1 MEDVLAKLVDAES
14 ISDVWKIH
22 TKTMATYGF
31 DRLLYGM
38 TRYRQGNWVGSSSD
52 FFVLTNHS
60 QAYAEVLFQNAR
72 YLRGPMAQWAL
83 ANTGTQSWSMAHER
97 AARGELTADEMELM
111 ALNTANGVKAGYTMS
126 FMGPSG
132 RFAAAISLVAE
143 EGISQAE
150 VDALWDEHGTQI
162 ELINKVMNLK
172 VKTLPQKN
180 AQPLTA
186 RQKEVLDWIGD
197 GKSVA
202 DVGIIMGVSSGTVE
216 KHLRLARTA
225 LGAETTAQAILKH
238 AFQNQVFV
246 A

>member
-1 MEDVLAKLVDAES
+1 MTKLIDAQS
-14 ISDVWKIH
+14 INDVWSIH
-22 TKTMATYGF
+22 TKAMKEYGF

-38 TRYRQGNWVGSSSD
+38 TRYRQGNSVGTPSD
-52 FFVLTNHS
+52 FLVLTNHS
-60 QAYAEVLFQNAR
+60 RTYAEALFQNAR
-72 YLRGPMAQWAL
+72 YLRGPMAKWAL
-83 ANTGTQSWSMAHER
+83 DNTGTQSWSMAHAR
-97 AARGELTADEMELM
+97 AARGELSKDEMELM
-111 ALNTANGVKAGYTMS
+111 ALNAANGVTAGYTIS
-126 FMGPSG
+126 FSGPSD

-143 EGISQAE
+143 PGLSQAD
-150 VDALWDEHGTQI
+150 VDDRWQSQGAQI
-162 ELINKVMNLK
+162 ELLNKVMNLK
-172 VKTLPQKN
+172 VKTLPQQN
-180 AQPLTA
+180 AQPLTM

-202 DVGIIMGVSSGTVE
+202 DVSVLMGLSSGTVE